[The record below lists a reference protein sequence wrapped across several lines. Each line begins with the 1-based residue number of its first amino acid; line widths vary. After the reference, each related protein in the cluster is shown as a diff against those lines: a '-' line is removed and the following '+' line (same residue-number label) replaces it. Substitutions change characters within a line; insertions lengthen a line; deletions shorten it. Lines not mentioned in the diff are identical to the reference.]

1 MIGLAEDSI
10 YQALIRYNLCK
21 FFILGLYED
30 TLPKDS
36 KSDLIEFSN
45 GISSLYENKGLLEF
59 ISDFI
64 ECSHGISSTRE
75 KLTKILE
82 SH

>member
-1 MIGLAEDSI
+1 MGLSENNT

-30 TLPKDS
+30 TLSEDS

-45 GISSLYENKGLLEF
+45 GISSLYENNGLLEF

-75 KLTKILE
+75 KLTKILRN
-82 SH
+82 H